1 MSKMIPITD
10 DQKVYIANS
19 IFRAISQDLPEII
32 EENHLPTSLGSGL
45 FRWNFI
51 YRNLSGD
58 PCIDFEISIQPRD
71 AWRILFLRDKVTN
84 LTFSIMSEATFQK
97 LQKHPTKKA
106 HYLEALIS
114 ENKNRKP
121 LIEQLSL
128 FTTPERDASDLKKL
142 RDQLLSCFSGIVK
155 EHVLVLF
162 DYNFLG
168 VTSARAVLLTPK
180 MEIAFSEDWTSYLQ
194 KQYIPPKYLVEH
206 DEDDNQLLA
215 KLKPQ
220 FVSDQDTIVKPIQK
234 EFNQKID

>member
-1 MSKMIPITD
+1 M
-10 DQKVYIANS
+10 
-19 IFRAISQDLPEII
+19 
-32 EENHLPTSLGSGL
+32 
-45 FRWNFI
+45 
-51 YRNLSGD
+51 
-58 PCIDFEISIQPRD
+58 
-71 AWRILFLRDKVTN
+71 
-84 LTFSIMSEATFQK
+84 
-97 LQKHPTKKA
+97 
-106 HYLEALIS
+106 
-114 ENKNRKP
+114 
-121 LIEQLSL
+121 
-128 FTTPERDASDLKKL
+128 
-142 RDQLLSCFSGIVK
+142 K

-180 MEIAFSEDWTSYLQ
+180 MEIAFSEDWTPYLQ